1 MEMRLMIAE
10 LSAAIDEKT
19 AVKEKLTETVA
30 NLDRE
35 SVSACG
41 RHFSAAKSL

>member
-35 SVSACG
+35 SVSALDDTFPL
-41 RHFSAAKSL
+41 RKV